1 MLEAHAAPHVSC
13 NHGSDCQCQHNG
25 TQPQDMD
32 FDVTR
37 TFSLL
42 LVTLVLPMY
51 LAISMVSFSLA
62 AIY

>member
-1 MLEAHAAPHVSC
+1 MLEAQAALTAPS
-13 NHGSDCQCQHNG
+13 G
-25 TQPQDMD
+25 QPKDTD

-51 LAISMVSFSLA
+51 LAVSLVAFSLA
-62 AIY
+62 ATY